1 VGRPILRSVSSRL
14 ITSKDEAEGGKKMS
28 SVSEGGRVKNSRT
41 AAVTANIQ
49 VMDTYPYNCTHMAT
63 VGVKALSSFVMF
75 PLRDVFFLK

>member
-1 VGRPILRSVSSRL
+1 
-14 ITSKDEAEGGKKMS
+14 MS